1 MKILDFPTTDKPL
14 PGGADSS
21 VGTILL
27 GRGLR
32 AFVDG
37 YVAVLLPAYLLALGY
52 GTWQVG
58 LLSTA
63 TLLGSALATLSLGAW
78 GHRVSPRFLLLAAAL
93 LMTATGLGFA
103 GLSAFWLLLLVAF
116 VGTLNPSSGD
126 VSVFL
131 PLEHSR
137 LSQIAEGDARTRLFA
152 RYSLTG
158 ALCAA
163 LGALAAAVP
172 DALTALGVDRLMA
185 LRGMF
190 VAYAGVGAV
199 LWLLYSRLP
208 QRQADGQVVAPAPLG
223 PSRGT
228 VVKLAGLFSVDA
240 FAGGL
245 VVNSLLALWL
255 FERFGLSLASVGVL
269 FFCTSLLGALSQLAA
284 PWAARRIGL
293 LNTMVF
299 THIPSSLFLILAA
312 FAPSLPLA
320 LGLLLLRAALSQM
333 DVPTRAAYV
342 MAVVTPPERAAAAS
356 FTAVP
361 RSLAAAISPT
371 LGGALFAAGWLAA
384 PLVACGCLKI
394 AYDLALWR
402 AFRSHKGH
410 EACPVPQPQGNP
422 EEKVRNS
429 SVVVRPGVL

>member
-1 MKILDFPTTDKPL
+1 MTLDVD
-14 PGGADSS
+14 AAAE
-21 VGTILL
+21 VRLL
-27 GRGLR
+27 LIGRGLR

-52 GTWQVG
+52 DTWHVG

-63 TLLGSALATLSLGAW
+63 TLLGSALATLALGAW
-78 GHRVSPRFLLLAAAL
+78 GHRAAPRFLLLAAAL

-103 GLSAFWLLLLVAF
+103 ALSAYWPLLLVAF
-116 VGTLNPSSGD
+116 VGTLNPSAGD

-137 LSQIAEGDARTRLFA
+137 LALAADGNLRTRLFA

-163 LGALAAAVP
+163 IGALAVGAP
-172 DALTALGVDRLMA
+172 DALAGLGVDRLLA
-185 LRGMF
+185 LRLMF
-190 VAYAGVGAV
+190 VAYAGVGA
-199 LWLLYSRLP
+199 LIWLLYGLLPSRP
-208 QRQADGQVVAPAPLG
+208 PGTPAPAMSPLG
-223 PSRGT
+223 PSRGI
-228 VVKLAGLFSVDA
+228 VVRLAALFSVDA

-255 FERFGLSLASVGVL
+255 FERFGLSLAAAGA
-269 FFCTSLLGALSQLAA
+269 FFFWAGLLGALSQLAA
-284 PWAARRIGL
+284 PRLARRIGL

-312 FAPSLPLA
+312 FAINLELA
-320 LGLLLLRAALSQM
+320 LTFLLLRAALSQM
-333 DVPTRAAYV
+333 DVPARSAYV
-342 MAVVTPPERAAAAS
+342 MSVVTPPERAAAAS

-361 RSLAAAISPT
+361 RSLAAAVSPT
-371 LGGALFAAGWLAA
+371 LAGLLFAGGWFAA
-384 PLVACGCLKI
+384 PLVACGVLKI

-402 AFRSHKGH
+402 SFRRHAVDQVIS
-410 EACPVPQPQGNP
+410 
-422 EEKVRNS
+422 KVES
-429 SVVVRPGVL
+429 K